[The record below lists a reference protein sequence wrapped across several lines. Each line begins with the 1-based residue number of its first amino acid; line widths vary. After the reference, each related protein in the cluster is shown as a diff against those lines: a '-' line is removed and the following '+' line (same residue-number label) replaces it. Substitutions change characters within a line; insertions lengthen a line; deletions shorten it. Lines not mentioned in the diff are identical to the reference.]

1 MAPDAYPTVRRD
13 DSVAEVNPEAD
24 ERCNGPG
31 EGFNLNLPLAH
42 GAGGAA
48 MEAAVA
54 EAGKAI
60 RDFGADAVVIAL
72 GYDAHKDDPI
82 GVLKLEA
89 SDFGTIGR
97 QVKGFGLPTLV
108 VQEGG
113 YAIDAIGDCLDAFLG
128 GFK

>member
-1 MAPDAYPTVRRD
+1 MTG
-13 DSVAEVNPEAD
+13 AEAEPLRPG
-24 ERCNGPG
+24 RCQLGKQ
-31 EGFNLNLPLAH
+31 
-42 GAGGAA
+42 AGGKLLDRVGRR
-48 MEAAVA
+48 AVEQVVGVA
-54 EAGKAI
+54 SGGRE
-60 RDFGADAVVIAL
+60 FGAEAVVIAL

-97 QVKGFGLPTLV
+97 QVKAFGLPTLV

-113 YAIDAIGDCLDAFLG
+113 YAIEAIGDCLDAFLG